1 MFFSTIAAVVSALTF
16 LKTRFICPFFE
27 TTNLTLFIRAKR
39 VSNCYI
45 KKKKCACVRVCV
57 CSTNLGFSGIKIV
70 RAFD

>member
-39 VSNCYI
+39 VSNFYI
-45 KKKKCACVRVCV
+45 KKKKNVRVCV
-57 CSTNLGFSGIKIV
+57 CACV
-70 RAFD
+70 RLILVLVG